1 MSVLERLTQKVDEL
15 LSKLD
20 ELHDE
25 NKKLQLENNALI
37 TESQEK
43 DRQINALYDE
53 LALRD
58 RGYEDLIS
66 RIDEA
71 KNR

>member
-1 MSVLERLTQKVDEL
+1 MSVLERLTQKVNEL
-15 LSKLD
+15 LGRLD
-20 ELHDE
+20 ELSAE
-25 NKKLQLENNALI
+25 NKRLQLENNTLI

-58 RGYEDLIS
+58 IGYEDLINK
-66 RIDEA
+66 IDEA
-71 KNR
+71 KK